1 MTVSSDRPR
10 QELLGGF
17 IIPTEPCSTPQ
28 IFLTLAHRLLIDRCG
43 TQSCPSIESV
53 WLLPMTF
60 TGLPLDFRGFM
71 NIVGAKGKDGFGNNT
86 YTEILARPQLQLDL
100 GKMLFKK
107 PHTPDGYLALELWEH
122 KFGNG
127 SQVSGSEEVSPVI
140 GVEYHF

>member
-1 MTVSSDRPR
+1 
-10 QELLGGF
+10 
-17 IIPTEPCSTPQ
+17 
-28 IFLTLAHRLLIDRCG
+28 
-43 TQSCPSIESV
+43 
-53 WLLPMTF
+53 MTF

-86 YTEILARPQLQLDL
+86 YTEILARPQLHL

-107 PHTPDGYLALELWEH
+107 PQTPDVYLALELWEH

-127 SQVSGSEEVSPVI
+127 SQVSGSQEVSPVI